1 MTDAAIQEKKV
12 TARHLAICLA
22 TVSGAMLLIWPVA
35 DLPYGDDTAY
45 THMALNLAQTGHMA
59 YDGWEAVVQIL
70 HTYWG
75 ALAIRLFGFSFLT
88 VRLSTVPYALGS
100 VWLCY
105 LLARRAG
112 LAAKA
117 ALFVTLLLGL
127 SPMFLPVALSYMTDI
142 PGVFFLFA
150 SLYSFAR
157 AEEIAGEPKSFGWLA
172 LGTAAGLIG
181 GTGRQIV
188 WLVPLVVL
196 PYLGWVR
203 RKQWRFVLCAGAAW
217 IIVIG
222 GVHSVT
228 SWFGQQPY
236 TVYQPSVLSEVFL
249 AIGKPFRMTVTAA
262 RVGLMLVLLVL
273 PAMVPLVI
281 RSVED
286 TWRGPRGRKIMVAAL
301 LMMVLAAIAIHP
313 SLASIPWITSTLNWQ
328 GINGD
333 APLPG
338 RPIVLTSP
346 IRALVAV
353 AVYFSVCIIAG
364 EMWNIRRLT
373 RRITALMVSPTS
385 SEFLLAAMSLFTA
398 VYFALIVVR
407 GADFAIFDRYLLP
420 IMPWA
425 ATVALLWFAKDN
437 PRADEIGRT
446 AMPFA
451 WALLCVLAFYG
462 IASTQDL
469 WALAEARV
477 KATRTLEAAG
487 VPRTSIDAGFE
498 YNAWTE
504 LMVSG
509 HLNFFRVRNPPGA
522 YRPGLSQTPSVEPQY
537 VLEYAPTPE
546 TEASKFGVVPYSSLL
561 PPFHKQ
567 VSIDRVLP
575 GAANAH

>member
-1 MTDAAIQEKKV
+1 VTDAAIQEKKD
-12 TARHLAICLA
+12 TARHLGICLA
-22 TVSGAMLLIWPVA
+22 AVAGAMVVIWPIA
-35 DLPYGDDTAY
+35 DLPFGDDTAY
-45 THMALNLAQTGHMA
+45 TEMALHLARTGHLA
-59 YDGWEAVVQIL
+59 YNGWEAVVQIL

-88 VRLSTVPYALGS
+88 LRLSTIPYALGS
-100 VWLCY
+100 VCLCY
-105 LLARRAG
+105 LLVRRAG

-127 SPMFLPVALSYMTDI
+127 SPMFLPVAVSYMTDI

-157 AEEIAGEPKSFGWLA
+157 AEEIAGEPKSYGWLA
-172 LGTAAGLIG
+172 LGTATGFIG

-203 RKQWRFVLCAGAAW
+203 RKHWSFLLCTVAGWFV
-217 IIVIG
+217 VIG
-222 GVHSVT
+222 GVHSVN
-228 SWFGQQPY
+228 SWFGRQPY
-236 TVYQPSVLSEVFL
+236 TMFNASVFHEVRL
-249 AIGKPFRMTVTAA
+249 AVGKPFPMAVTTA

-273 PAMVPLVI
+273 PAAVPLVF
-281 RSVED
+281 RSAED
-286 TWRGPRGRKIMVAAL
+286 TWRGPRGRKIMVATL
-301 LMMVLAAIAIHP
+301 LLIVLAAIAIHP
-313 SLASIPWITSTLNWQ
+313 SLASIPWVSNMLNWE
-328 GINGD
+328 GIYGS

-338 RPIVLTSP
+338 RPIVLTRP
-346 IRALVAV
+346 IRAVVALM
-353 AVYFSVCIIAG
+353 VYFSVCILAG
-364 EMWNIRRLT
+364 EMWNIRRLA
-373 RRITALMVSPTS
+373 RRISDVVVKPASG
-385 SEFLLAAMSLFTA
+385 EFLLAAMSLFTA
-398 VYFALIVVR
+398 VYFALIVIR
-407 GADFAIFDRYLLP
+407 NADFDIFDRYLLP

-425 ATVALLWFAKDN
+425 ATVAWLWFAKDN
-437 PRADEIGRT
+437 PRAEETKRR

-451 WALLCVLAFYG
+451 WALLAVLAFYG
-462 IASTQDL
+462 IASTQDM

-504 LMVSG
+504 LMTSG
-509 HLNFFRVRNPPGA
+509 HLNFHRVLNPPGA
-522 YRPGLSQTPSVEPQY
+522 YRPGLSQTPSVVPLY
-537 VLEYAPTPE
+537 RLEYTPTPE
-546 TEASKFGVVPYSSLL
+546 TEATKFGVVPYSSLL

-575 GAANAH
+575 GAASEH

>member
-1 MTDAAIQEKKV
+1 MTDTVDQQSKAVLRDLGICMAVV
-12 TARHLAICLA
+12 TA
-22 TVSGAMLLIWPVA
+22 AMVAIWPVA
-35 DLPYGDDTAY
+35 DLPFGDDTAY
-45 THMALNLAQTGHMA
+45 TEMALHLARTGHLA
-59 YDGWEAVVQIL
+59 YNGWEEVVQIA

-88 VRLSTVPYALGS
+88 VRLSTIPYALGS
-100 VWLCY
+100 VCLCY
-105 LLARRAG
+105 LLVRRAG
-112 LAAKA
+112 LAANA

-127 SPMFLPVALSYMTDI
+127 SPLFLPVSVSYMTDI

-157 AEEIAGEPKSFGWLA
+157 AEEIAGEPKSYGWLA
-172 LGTAAGLIG
+172 LGTATGFIG

-203 RKQWRFVLCAGAAW
+203 RKQWRFVLCAVAAW
-217 IIVIG
+217 IVVIG
-222 GVHSVT
+222 GVHSVNT
-228 SWFGQQPY
+228 WFGRQPY
-236 TVYQPSVLSEVFL
+236 TMFQASVFHEVLSGV
-249 AIGKPFRMTVTAA
+249 GKPFRMAVTAA
-262 RVGLMLVLLVL
+262 RVSLMLALLVL
-273 PAMVPLVI
+273 PATVPLVF

-286 TWRGPRGRKIMVAAL
+286 TWRGPRGRKIMVAGL
-301 LMMVLAAIAIHP
+301 LLMVLAAIAIHP
-313 SLASIPWITSTLNWQ
+313 SLASIPWISSTLNWQ

-338 RPIVLTSP
+338 RPIVLTRP

-353 AVYFSVCIIAG
+353 AVYFSVCILAG
-364 EMWNIRRLT
+364 EVWNIRRLA
-373 RRITALMVSPTS
+373 RRISDVVVKPARG
-385 SEFLLAAMSLFTA
+385 EFLLAAMSLFTA
-398 VYFALIVVR
+398 VYLALIIIR
-407 GADFAIFDRYLLP
+407 NADFDIFDRYLLP

-437 PRADEIGRT
+437 PRADEIERK
-446 AMPFA
+446 AMPFT
-451 WALLCVLAFYG
+451 WALLAVLAFYG

-469 WALAEARV
+469 WALAGARV
-477 KATRTLEAAG
+477 KATRSLEAAG

-504 LMVSG
+504 LMTSG
-509 HLNFFRVRNPPGA
+509 HLNFHRVLNPPGA
-522 YRPGLSQTPSVEPQY
+522 YRPGLSQTPSVVPLY

-546 TEASKFGVVPYSSLL
+546 TEATKFGTVPYISLL

-567 VSIDRVLP
+567 VSIDRLLP
-575 GAANAH
+575 GAASNH